1 MRVATQAHLIVTG
14 LQDVGAAPG
23 LDASVVVAGHV
34 LVRPA
39 DLERLGLA
47 GLKQLGLVKSGENNG
62 ALLYAAGRVGG
73 AVVGLDNVLAR
84 NVTGVSHVD
93 GHRDGGAVVR
103 EVRDLLVEGGIREAV
118 AKRVLNRCVIVDVAV
133 CRRGLV
139 VAVAYVDPLSIVNKV
154 DVLGAGSRI
163 TGAREQGLVGVLHVG
178 VVVRAKV
185 VVARCALRLVREG
198 VHGATAWVHDTG
210 EHLANGVAARSAR
223 RAHPQGGVHLGGVNK
238 AKLHGIGAVEHH
250 DHAIE
255 VALDHGEKVLLVG
268 RKLKVAAAG
277 LGALIGGHVRGKV
290 KTFAALAGEN
300 HDCRVRVRLGV
311 VDDVLGVAGLRQLV
325 EVPVRAHE
333 THILGSSGIL
343 LVELLEV
350 RVHGEARVL
359 KSLVEGNVLAGVAS
373 SGARPAIAEVVTYSR
388 AKHVHLGHARKRQGV
403 VLVLEQRDAFRL
415 HLLGDIARGLACLLD
430 LG

>member
-1 MRVATQAHLIVTG
+1 M
-14 LQDVGAAPG
+14 
-23 LDASVVVAGHV
+23 
-34 LVRPA
+34 
-39 DLERLGLA
+39 
-47 GLKQLGLVKSGENNG
+47 
-62 ALLYAAGRVGG
+62 
-73 AVVGLDNVLAR
+73 
-84 NVTGVSHVD
+84 
-93 GHRDGGAVVR
+93 
-103 EVRDLLVEGGIREAV
+103 
-118 AKRVLNRCVIVDVAV
+118 
-133 CRRGLV
+133 
-139 VAVAYVDPLSIVNKV
+139 

-163 TGAREQGLVGVLHVG
+163 TRAREQGLVGVLHVG

-198 VHGATAWVHDTG
+198 VHGATAWVHGTG
-210 EHLANGVAARSAR
+210 EHLANGVAARRAR

-290 KTFAALAGEN
+290 KTFAALAGEH
-300 HDCRVRVRLGV
+300 HDRRVRVRLCV

-325 EVPVRAHE
+325 EVPVRAHNA
-333 THILGSSGIL
+333 HVLGSSCVL
-343 LVELLEV
+343 LVELLKVGV
-350 RVHGEARVL
+350 RGEARVL
-359 KSLVEGNVLAGVAS
+359 KSLVEGHVLAGVAS
-373 SGARPAIAEVVTYSR
+373 SGARPAIAEIVSSRR

-415 HLLGDIARGLACLLD
+415 HLLGDVARGLTCLPHLGGCHVRLGSERGHEVKVRRHHDAHHKRHRNHEHRQDAHDHKQRLLWTLYRLGRLGLLVLLVCHLSPFPWD
-430 LG
+430 LAFPPHNRGGGSVRWPHGGQDARRLGAAVIIG